1 MSREELF
8 GGSYLGGKTSGGN
21 CPGTTFI
28 GEGGAI
34 VRVVVVQG
42 ELFKA
47 IVWGVKVQGGGNCD

>member
-28 GEGGAI
+28 GEGG
-34 VRVVVVQG
+34 
-42 ELFKA
+42 
-47 IVWGVKVQGGGNCD
+47 GNCSGSSCPGGVIQGNCLGGKSPGRREL